1 MPPAESRLAV
11 PVSSSDSSSS
21 KAHFQSVYQDLVS
34 FLTRRTGIADQQRGG
49 HLRRSA
55 AGDGFDRMPAV
66 TATQGSPRSWRVRT
80 GLVLFHRW
88 AGLVLAGFLLV
99 AGLTGSLLAFH
110 DELEA
115 ALSPSLWRVEPPA
128 PQAEP
133 LDPLSVRTR
142 VQAAYPH
149 ARVRMAPLHAEA
161 GRALVYS
168 LEAQTDADQVFVNP
182 YTGEILGDRLWGD
195 ITQGHKNLV
204 PFIYRLHY
212 SLALGTPGSYVL
224 GVLALLWTLDCL
236 VGAILTFPPRPA
248 GRSSGSSK
256 RWPVRWW
263 AAWKIRWGGGSYRLN
278 VDLHRAGGL
287 WTWAML
293 FTIAWS
299 SVAFNLSEVY
309 SPVMKAVFAHQVEAE
324 SGHGPAQPNP
334 TPALDWHAAR
344 ETGRRL
350 MSAQAQAHGVAL
362 FQEELL
368 LHDPQRNVYRYLVK
382 SSRDIR
388 DRIGSTSITFDADTG
403 VLRAEWLPTGAAR
416 GDTIRTWI
424 TSLHMAAVWGLPMK
438 LFVCTMGLVVGMLS
452 ITGVVIWARKRDA
465 RRGPR
470 SRS

>member
-1 MPPAESRLAV
+1 MPTLAGT
-11 PVSSSDSSSS
+11 
-21 KAHFQSVYQDLVS
+21 QSGPQ
-34 FLTRRTGIADQQRGG
+34 
-49 HLRRSA
+49 
-55 AGDGFDRMPAV
+55 
-66 TATQGSPRSWRVRT
+66 SWRVRA

-88 AGLVLAGFLLV
+88 AGLVLAGFLLI

-115 ALSPSLWRVEPPA
+115 ALSPSLWRVAPPA
-128 PQAEP
+128 PQSAP
-133 LDPLSVRTR
+133 LDPLTLRTR

-149 ARVRMAPLHAEA
+149 ARVRMAPLHAEV

-168 LEAQTDADQVFVNP
+168 LEAQADADQVFVNP

-195 ITQGHKNLV
+195 ITQGRKNLV

-212 SLALGTPGSYVL
+212 SLALGTAGSYAL

-236 VGAILTFPPRPA
+236 VGAVLTFPPRPA
-248 GRSSGSSK
+248 GRSRGPRK
-256 RWPVRWW
+256 PWPVRWW
-263 AAWKIRWGGGSYRLN
+263 AAWKVRWRSGSYKLN

-309 SPVMKAVFAHQVEAE
+309 SPVMKVVFAHQGEAE
-324 SGHGPAQPNP
+324 SGPAPAQPNA

-350 MSAQAQAHGVAL
+350 MSAQAQAHGMARL
-362 FQEELL
+362 QEELL
-368 LHDPQRNVYRYLVK
+368 FHDPQRNVYRYLVK

-403 VLRAEWLPTGAAR
+403 VLRAAWLPTGAAS
-416 GDTIRTWI
+416 GDTIRTWL

-452 ITGVVIWARKRDA
+452 ITGVVIWARKRKA